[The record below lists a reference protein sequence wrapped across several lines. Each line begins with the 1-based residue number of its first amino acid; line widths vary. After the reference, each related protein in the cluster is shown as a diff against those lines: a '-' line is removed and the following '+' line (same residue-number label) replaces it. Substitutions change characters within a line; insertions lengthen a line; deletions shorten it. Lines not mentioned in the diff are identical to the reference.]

1 MIFFNVYRNWILFI
15 KFFIVFLFRFI
26 ISGILTIYWRRCGN
40 ILDSLECEFIMFVIS
55 KFCFFRVLVFVEF
68 DNKILYLFLFCV
80 LRVFSVFLMLFYDII
95 CIKLFICRVF
105 SNLVKIIFFDKVKLE
120 NL

>member
-1 MIFFNVYRNWILFI
+1 MIFFYVYRNWILFI

-40 ILDSLECEFIMFVIS
+40 IWDSLECEFIMFVIS
-55 KFCFFRVLVFVEF
+55 KFCFFRVLVFIEF

-80 LRVFSVFLMLFYDII
+80 LRVFNVFLMLFYDII
-95 CIKLFICRVF
+95 KLFIWRVF

>member
-1 MIFFNVYRNWILFI
+1 MIFFFVYRNWILFI
-15 KFFIVFLFRFI
+15 KFFIVCLFRFI

-40 ILDSLECEFIMFVIS
+40 IWDSLECEFIMFGIS
-55 KFCFFRVLVFVEF
+55 KFCFFRVLVFIEF

-80 LRVFSVFLMLFYDII
+80 LRVFSVFLMLVYDI
-95 CIKLFICRVF
+95 IKLFICRVF

>member
-40 ILDSLECEFIMFVIS
+40 IWDSLECEFIMFVIS
-55 KFCFFRVLVFVEF
+55 
-68 DNKILYLFLFCV
+68 
-80 LRVFSVFLMLFYDII
+80 
-95 CIKLFICRVF
+95 
-105 SNLVKIIFFDKVKLE
+105 
-120 NL
+120 

>member
-1 MIFFNVYRNWILFI
+1 MIFFYVYRNWILFI

-40 ILDSLECEFIMFVIS
+40 IWDSLECEFIMFMIS

-68 DNKILYLFLFCV
+68 DNKILYLFF
-80 LRVFSVFLMLFYDII
+80 
-95 CIKLFICRVF
+95 K
-105 SNLVKIIFFDKVKLE
+105 IFFRVIVYFVI
-120 NL
+120 